1 MDDVCRRYALVSFL
15 TWLPA
20 GLMIAPLVL
29 LMLDRGLTI
38 VQVGVVMTVYSLVIA
53 GLELPTGGLADVVG
67 RRVVLAASA
76 ACTALALVL
85 LAVAGTWWAFTVAG
99 AVLGVARALSS
110 GPAEAWF
117 VDTLH
122 AVEGPGADLRP
133 GLSRGHVME
142 DVALGVGVLAGG
154 FLPLAAEAA
163 GMDSGVG
170 TGVGTGMEAGMGTG
184 MGTGMAGAGWLDPL
198 ALPALLGA
206 VAALVWL
213 VVVLIAMP
221 EPPRPPASVAVVL
234 RGVPVTVAAGVRVAV
249 HDGPLRRLVL
259 VAAVVGMALTCIE
272 LLVPGHLAE
281 LTGSGEGG
289 ATAYA
294 IVSAL
299 GFAGSA
305 LGSALA
311 PTLARHLTPT
321 RPATTALPAT
331 TGLPATVP
339 DPATAAD
346 AATAPGPVTAA
357 HCPAGGPASAT
368 ADPAS
373 AVRRGTEAGDGT
385 AAQDS
390 AATRSAELAGDGGAA
405 QDSAVT
411 RRAELAGGGAAA
423 QDSAATRSAE
433 LAGDGGAARGGAAAP
448 DGGET
453 REGEPAGKGGAAP
466 EGGTVRGGDMG
477 RGTSQ
482 GTVRGSVRGAVG
494 GLLVAAVALGGLGGA
509 AAVGMGGV
517 AGVVLAGVP
526 YVGFFVGLGAYGVLR
541 AELAHH
547 RVGSDERATVASASS
562 LAGSGGAALA
572 NLTLAPLA
580 MGLGAGAAWWVVA
593 AVVLA
598 AAAGFARLPGRAPK
612 A

>member
-163 GMDSGVG
+163 GMDSGMG
-170 TGVGTGMEAGMGTG
+170 AGV
-184 MGTGMAGAGWLDPL
+184 GTGMAGAGWLDPL

-321 RPATTALPAT
+321 RPATTALPPT
-331 TGLPATVP
+331 TALPATAP

-346 AATAPGPVTAA
+346 VATAPGPVTAA

-368 ADPAS
+368 ADPAT
-373 AVRRGTEAGDGT
+373 AVQRGTEAGDGT

-390 AATRSAELAGDGGAA
+390 AATRSAELD
-405 QDSAVT
+405 
-411 RRAELAGGGAAA
+411 
-423 QDSAATRSAE
+423 
-433 LAGDGGAARGGAAAP
+433 GDGGAARGGAAP
-448 DGGET
+448 DAGET

-466 EGGTVRGGDMG
+466 EGGTVRGEDMV
-477 RGTSQ
+477 RGTVQ
-482 GTVRGSVRGAVG
+482 GSVRGSVRGAVG

-580 MGLGAGAAWWVVA
+580 MSLGAGAAWWVVA

-598 AAAGFARLPGRAPK
+598 AAAGFARLPERAPK